1 MYVDSHCHLNYT
13 GLVEHFDDVI
23 QRAKDAHVSH
33 MVCICSRLDEF
44 PSITKLTEHHDNI
57 YCSVGIHPHD
67 CGESEIASPS
77 QLVELARH
85 PKVIGIGET
94 GLDFFYENSP
104 EEKQIENFKNHI
116 KAARETNLPIII
128 HTREADNK
136 TIEILKKTTQEE
148 GPFPGLIH
156 CFSTDKKV
164 ADCAL
169 ELGFYISISGIITF
183 KNADNLRDI
192 VKKIPLE
199 RLLIETDAPFLAPV
213 PKRGRTNEP
222 SFIPHTAKMLADLFD
237 LDSEELGRITSNNF
251 FKLFTKAQF

>member
-192 VKKIPLE
+192 VKTIPLE
-199 RLLIETDAPFLAPV
+199 RLLIETDAPFLSPV
-213 PKRGRTNEP
+213 PKRCSTNEP
-222 SFIPHTAKMLADLFD
+222 SFIRHTVEKLTQIKNVSLETIIDY
-237 LDSEELGRITSNNF
+237 TTKNF
-251 FKLFTKAQF
+251 IRLFKL

>member
-1 MYVDSHCHLNYT
+1 M
-13 GLVEHFDDVI
+13 
-23 QRAKDAHVSH
+23 
-33 MVCICSRLDEF
+33 
-44 PSITKLTEHHDNI
+44 
-57 YCSVGIHPHD
+57 
-67 CGESEIASPS
+67 
-77 QLVELARH
+77 ARH

-136 TIEILKKTTQEE
+136 TIEILTKTTQEE

-192 VKKIPLE
+192 VKTIPLE

-213 PKRGRTNEP
+213 PMRGRTNEP